1 MASNL
6 IQFEPEVCTRLHTL
20 FVTIARSESAR
31 SKAFKDRDGLEVEI
45 NECSAGEEERQKDLK
60 ELSYDAQRKIRDM
73 SITIKWATGQILE
86 TIGKADQ
93 PELFGKDVRP
103 KPPKELF
110 EPKKSSKADEPDEP
124 EAKDEEPVK
133 TKTTRAAIKEPKL
146 AM

>member
-1 MASNL
+1 MATDL
-6 IQFEPEVCTRLHTL
+6 IQFDREVCTRLQNLHIT
-20 FVTIARSESAR
+20 VARALVQRE
-31 SKAFKDRDGLEVEI
+31 KAFKTRDGLEVEI
-45 NECSAGEEERQKDLK
+45 NECSDGEVERLGELKQHSYDVQKKIKDL
-60 ELSYDAQRKIRDM
+60 SA
-73 SITIKWATGQILE
+73 TVKWATGEIME
-86 TIGKADQ
+86 TIANADQ
-93 PELFGKDVRP
+93 PDLYGKDVKP